1 MKSLYEMDREY
12 ELREAER
19 KGMEKGFQEGLNK
32 GIRKGIKQA
41 IKEAHLKL
49 INGLIGLGDSKQQE
63 VIDFLTTYLHTTV
76 AEANQQ
82 YQETTKQK

>member
-32 GIRKGIKQA
+32 GIRKCIKQA

-49 INGLIGLGDSKQQE
+49 INGLIGQLGYSKQE
-63 VIDFLTTYLHTTV
+63 VIDLMTTYLHTTV
-76 AEANQQ
+76 AEAEQQ
-82 YQETTKQK
+82 YREAAKQN